1 MELLHPLTSFE
12 WSEHCDIPVGMYN
25 AQAVALGNKVYIGG
39 GIMDPG
45 SSSRLLVY
53 DYTKDSWDILD
64 TPTQWYALTTY
75 HSQVVLVGGMDPDT
89 GRATNQLWVLD
100 ENCHWTKPLPP
111 MTIERYQA
119 STVGLGDYLI
129 VAGGCDGS
137 NDGHLDVVEV
147 YDGHQWMRAQS
158 LPRACSC
165 MKTALHEGNWYL
177 AGGMGQG
184 SEVYHTSLGYLIAAT
199 HSEGTRKTIMWK
211 QLPGTALIWSTPA
224 ALRNQLIIVGGGYH
238 TSSSIHTY
246 SASTKSWVHVG
257 DMPIACYSTNCTL
270 VLPTGELLVVGD
282 AKSGPSSHSFR
293 ASIKGMTIYMGA
305 ISICCFFLCTCTFVW
320 V

>member
-1 MELLHPLTSFE
+1 MQMELLHPLTSFE
-12 WSEHCDIPVGMYN
+12 WSEHCEIPVGMYN

-75 HSQVVLVGGMDPDT
+75 HSQLVLVGGADPDT
-89 GRATNQLWVLD
+89 LEATNQLWVLN
-100 ENCHWTKPLPP
+100 EQCHWAQPLPP

-119 STVGLGDYLI
+119 SAVSLGDYLI

-158 LPRACSC
+158 LPRGCSW
-165 MKTALHEGNWYL
+165 MKTTLHEGDWYL

-184 SEVYHTSLGYLIAAT
+184 NEVYYTSLDSLIATTYSRQA
-199 HSEGTRKTIMWK
+199 SWK
-211 QLPGTALIWSTPA
+211 QLPDAPLIWSTPTV
-224 ALRNQLIIVGGGYH
+224 LRKQLITVGGGYPN
-238 TSSSIHTY
+238 SSTIHAY
-246 SASTKSWVHVG
+246 SPSTKSWVPVG
-257 DMPIACYSTNCTL
+257 DLPVACDSTCTL
-270 VLPTGELLVVGD
+270 VLPTGGLLVVRDTEFGL
-282 AKSGPSSHSFR
+282 SSHSFR
-293 ASIKGMTIYMGA
+293 PNTRGTSTIYVY
-305 ISICCFFLCTCTFVW
+305 S
-320 V
+320 